1 MESIMKMKHYAP
13 MTLIA
18 IAVIG
23 GCSTAPKNPS
33 LVEAHNNYNNARNS
47 AEITNQAALELRDA
61 GVSLK
66 RADEAFDEEEGDQI
80 IDHLAYVA
88 NQQVSIAR
96 ETAKRKTSELAVASS
111 EAKRDKVRLDARTNE
126 ADSAERQVTQD
137 KAVIEQQAILI
148 NDLNAKKTER
158 GFMITL
164 GDVLFRT
171 NKAQLESGG
180 IRNVEKL
187 GSFLNQYPNYKVL
200 IEGYTDSTGRHE
212 YNQELSDRRAN
223 SVRRALVDMGISGDR
238 IQAEGYAED
247 YPVASNATASNR
259 QLNRRVEIVLS
270 DSNGNIT
277 PR

>member
-1 MESIMKMKHYAP
+1 MKKNHYLP

-18 IAVIG
+18 IAVIS
-23 GCSTAPKNPS
+23 GCSTAPMNAS
-33 LVEAHNNYNNARNS
+33 LLEAHNNYNNARNS
-47 AEITNQAALELRDA
+47 AEITSQAPLELQDA
-61 GVSLK
+61 SVTLK
-66 RADEAFDEEEGDQI
+66 KADEAFDDEDGDQM

-88 NQQVSIAR
+88 TQQVQIAR
-96 ETAKRKTSELAVASS
+96 ETAKRKTAELAVASS
-111 EAKRDKVRLDARTNE
+111 EAKRDKVRLDARTSE
-126 ADSAERQVTQD
+126 ADSAKRQVADDQT
-137 KAVIEQQAILI
+137 VIAQQAIMI

-171 NKAQLESGG
+171 NKAQLEPGG
-180 IRNVEKL
+180 MRNVEKL
-187 GSFLNQYPNYKVL
+187 SSFLNQYPNYKVL

-212 YNQELSDRRAN
+212 YNQELSERRAD
-223 SVRRALVDMGISGDR
+223 SVRRALVDMGVSGDR
-238 IQAEGYAED
+238 IQAEGYADD

-270 DSNGNIT
+270 DSNGNIP